1 MTIIVFNLL
10 SDRWENCLFYHF
22 VFAERLLI
30 SCYFINIY
38 IIMLTVIF
46 LVILNLSDLYI
57 VYGPLTKVHCLNYL
71 E

>member
-1 MTIIVFNLL
+1 MQKDAYNV
-10 SDRWENCLFYHF
+10 SFYHF

-30 SCYFINIY
+30 SCYFIIIC

-57 VYGPLTKVHCLNYL
+57 VYGRLAMVHCLNYL